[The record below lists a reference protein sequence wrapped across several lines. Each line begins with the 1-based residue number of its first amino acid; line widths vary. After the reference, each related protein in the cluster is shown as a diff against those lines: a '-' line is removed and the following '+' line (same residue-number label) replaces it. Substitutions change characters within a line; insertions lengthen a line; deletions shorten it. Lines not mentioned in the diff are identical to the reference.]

1 MNKDTSADKSNPL
14 EITERTTPITKLKSP
29 ISLDFYK
36 EITEKYSMKT
46 WNSGGDHGI
55 YINMHI
61 SNYFKSGIIM
71 PPLEKSVL
79 ERNINPEIG
88 NITFTLKDG
97 STSIPLKEYLHEGG
111 PRRVQCMMMAHKG
124 KVVFEAF
131 PGMNPTDAHIW
142 MSSSKPTVSLLTTI
156 LEQQGLFSYD
166 DPVTKHVPALAGTAW
181 DKVTYRN
188 AANMSAGLDIEET
201 FHNYIVPD
209 SWINQWINSIINGKG
224 DDWIQVMRNAKP
236 LPNEKPGD
244 HMRYSTPNTMILVM
258 AVENIL
264 QKPWMDIFNEMVWS
278 HIGANGPLFT
288 ALTTDGVALAGA
300 MHSSQPEDFL
310 RFAMIFSPSWNKVS
324 NTQIVTG
331 KVLDRLRTLGYPPA
345 FEGCQ
350 EQAYA
355 HDFFGE
361 KPFTNSNQWDWIF
374 EDGAMHKHGNMGQ
387 GMYVDP
393 ARDFVGINFALC
405 PNEGERGPDHS
416 PGYLRAVAKMLN
428 GE

>member
-1 MNKDTSADKSNPL
+1 MNTQTDKPNPL
-14 EITERTTPITKLKSP
+14 DITKRTTPISKMKSP
-29 ISLDFYK
+29 VSLSFYK
-36 EITEKYSMKT
+36 EITDQFSMRT

-55 YINMHI
+55 YINMHLAQ
-61 SNYFKSGIIM
+61 FFHSGLIM

-79 ERNINPEIG
+79 VRDIQPDIEQVS
-88 NITFTLKDG
+88 FSLKDG
-97 STSIPLKEYLHEGG
+97 SQTITLKDYLHEGG

-131 PGMNPTDAHIW
+131 PGMNPTDAHVW
-142 MSSSKPTVSLLTTI
+142 MSSSKPTTSILTTL

-166 DPVTKHVPALAGTAW
+166 DPVTKHVPQLAGSAW
-181 DKVTYRN
+181 ENVTYRN

-201 FHNYIVPD
+201 FANYTKPD
-209 SWINQWINSIINGKG
+209 SWINQWIYSIMSGKG
-224 DDWIQVMRNAKP
+224 DDWLKVMRDAKP

-244 HMRYSTPNTMILVM
+244 RMRYSTPNTQILVL
-258 AVENIL
+258 AVENIM
-264 QKPWMDIFNEMVWS
+264 QKPWMEVFNEMVWS

-288 ALTTDGVALAGA
+288 SLTPDGVALSGS
-300 MHSSQPEDFL
+300 MHSSAPEDLL

-324 NTQIVTG
+324 KTQIVTD
-331 KVLDRLRTLGYPPA
+331 KVLDRLRTLGNPAA

-350 EQAYA
+350 EQSYA

-361 KPFTNSNQWDWIF
+361 KPYTNSNQWDWIF

-405 PNEGERGPDHS
+405 PNEGDRGPDHS
-416 PGYLRAVAKMLN
+416 PGYLRAAAKMLA
-428 GE
+428 GG

>member
-1 MNKDTSADKSNPL
+1 MNTQTDKPNPL
-14 EITERTTPITKLKSP
+14 DITKRTTPISKMKSP
-29 ISLDFYK
+29 VSLSFYK
-36 EITEKYSMKT
+36 DICDQFSMRT

-55 YINMHI
+55 YINMHLAQ
-61 SNYFKSGIIM
+61 FFRSGLIM

-79 ERNINPEIG
+79 ERDIQPDIEK
-88 NITFTLKDG
+88 ITFTLKDG
-97 STSIPLKEYLHEGG
+97 SQTISLKDYLHEGG

-131 PGMNPTDAHIW
+131 PGMNPTDAHVW
-142 MSSSKPTVSLLTTI
+142 MSSSKPTTSILTTL
-156 LEQQGLFSYD
+156 LEQHGLFSYD
-166 DPVTKHVPALAGTAW
+166 DPVTKHVPQLADSAW
-181 DKVTYRN
+181 EKVSYRN

-201 FHNYIVPD
+201 FANYTVPD
-209 SWINQWINSIINGKG
+209 SWINQWIKSIIYGQG
-224 DDWIQVMRNAKP
+224 DDWIKVMRAAKP

-244 HMRYSTPNTMILVM
+244 RMRYSTPNTQILVM
-258 AVENIL
+258 AVENII
-264 QKPWMDIFNEMVWS
+264 QKPWMDVFNEMVWS

-288 ALTTDGVALAGA
+288 SLTPDGVALAGS
-300 MHSSQPEDFL
+300 MHSSAPEDFL

-324 NTQIVTG
+324 KTQIVTD
-331 KVLDRLRTLGYPPA
+331 KVLDRLRTLGNFAA
-345 FEGCQ
+345 FEGSQ
-350 EQAYA
+350 EQSYA

-361 KPFTNSNQWDWIF
+361 KPYTNSNQWDWIF

-416 PGYLRAVAKMLN
+416 PGYLRAAARMLA
-428 GE
+428 GK